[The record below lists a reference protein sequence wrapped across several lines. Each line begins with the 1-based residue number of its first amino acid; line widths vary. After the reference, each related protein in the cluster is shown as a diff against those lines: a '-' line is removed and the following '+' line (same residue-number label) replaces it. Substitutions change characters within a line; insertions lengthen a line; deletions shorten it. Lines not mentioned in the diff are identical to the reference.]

1 MSYKFEYAD
10 PKKYQVMIDIET
22 LSNRNNAAILSIG
35 AVKFNIESG
44 VIDTYYQNIDAS
56 SAKKYNRHID
66 KGTLDWWSKKDPA
79 ALKALLVDV
88 KPFDVVIKE
97 FVEWYGVSTP
107 TWGNNSQF
115 DLCIIESACFELEIP
130 IPWKYWHTYCFKTV
144 THLFGINNGDIR
156 RVEQEQGS
164 GGQWH
169 NALDDAISQ
178 TNTLVK
184 ILRG

>member
-1 MSYKFEYAD
+1 MSYKFDFED

-22 LSNRNNAAILSIG
+22 LSTRNNAAIMSIG

-56 SAKKYNRHID
+56 TAKKYNRHID
-66 KGTLDWWSKKDPA
+66 KETIGWWSKQNPA

-88 KPFDVVIKE
+88 KQFDQVIPE

-107 TWGNNSQF
+107 TWGNSAQF
-115 DLCIIESACFELEIP
+115 DLGIIESACLELSMP
-130 IPWKYWHTYCFKTV
+130 IPWKYWHCYCYKTV
-144 THLFGINNGDIR
+144 THLFGVNNADVR
-156 RVEQEQGS
+156 RAES
-164 GGQWH
+164 GENQWH

-178 TNTLVK
+178 TNTLVR
-184 ILRG
+184 ILRGS

>member
-1 MSYKFEYAD
+1 MYKFDFEN

-22 LSNRNNAAILSIG
+22 LSTRSNAVILSIG
-35 AVKFNIESG
+35 AVKFNIENG

-56 SAKKYNRHID
+56 TAKKHNRHID
-66 KGTLDWWSKKDPA
+66 KGTLEWWSKQNPA

-88 KPFDVVIKE
+88 KPLDLVIPE
-97 FVEWYGVSTP
+97 FIEWYGVSTP
-107 TWGNNSQF
+107 TWGNSAQF
-115 DLCIIESACFELEIP
+115 DLGIIESSCIELGLP
-130 IPWKYWHTYCFKTV
+130 IPWKYWHVYCYKTV
-144 THLFGINNGDIR
+144 THLFGVNNADIR
-156 RVEQEQGS
+156 KSEVGVN
-164 GGQWH
+164 QWH